1 MDNLNRDRGLLAFL
15 KLRFARSSQHT
26 APEYDLGST
35 AVFNDSRYRPRSN
48 LHFESK
54 RSSLKENYSY
64 CLEGQLPSIKSSNHF
79 GGSTKV
85 IAPETRQVVA
95 VSSVNSKKQL
105 CCDKCDGPHTTEL
118 CPHFKKARESH
129 PDGQKNFYKTLGGD
143 SSLPGKRI
151 LAARVIRQPGDG
163 NCLFHSMS
171 YGLGDCD
178 ARSLRSEIC
187 NFINEHPNLKICE
200 TPLRDW
206 IKWDSGSSCAEY
218 SRKMSRGAWGGGIE
232 MAICSQIRKVNI
244 HVYQKSSSSYT
255 RISAFDYPNEA
266 RKRRVV
272 RVVYTGSMH
281 YDALSAPARE
291 VKL

>member
-15 KLRFARSSQHT
+15 KLRFARTSQQA
-26 APEYDLGST
+26 APENDLGST
-35 AVFNDSRYRPRSN
+35 AAFNNSRYRPRSN

-54 RSSLKENYSY
+54 RSYSY
-64 CLEGQLPSIKSSNHF
+64 GLEGELPSIKSSNHF

-85 IAPETRQVVA
+85 IAPDTRQVVA
-95 VSSVNSKKQL
+95 AVSSANRYGSSTKKQL
-105 CCDKCDGPHTTEL
+105 CCDKCDGRHATEL

-143 SSLPGKRI
+143 SSLPGKCI

-178 ARSLRSEIC
+178 ARSLRSDIC

-200 TPLRDW
+200 T
-206 IKWDSGSSCAEY
+206 
-218 SRKMSRGAWGGGIE
+218 
-232 MAICSQIRKVNI
+232 
-244 HVYQKSSSSYT
+244 
-255 RISAFDYPNEA
+255 
-266 RKRRVV
+266 RKRRGHGEDD
-272 RVVYTGSMH
+272 RS
-281 YDALSAPARE
+281 D
-291 VKL
+291 